1 MKETI
6 KNLKRVY
13 RYGKEYK
20 KNLIYETIGSI
31 LGIIISIILPILAA
45 KQIVYLTD
53 NLWEQLIFMS
63 IIILFVGFISS
74 FKTVLIRKN
83 TQKFTVGISEKMQ
96 KELGIDIL
104 KISQSEIDNNATG
117 VFIQRMT
124 SDVDELAKMFTT
136 GYGRLIGIISS
147 IGTFISILIIDKYVF
162 VFYVISAIILTA
174 LHVVKSKKCNLKD
187 KEKRLSQEK
196 VTSLTSEL
204 IRGSRD
210 IKMLNIK
217 KNFIETLNDNIKIKN
232 QNYLDMRNIDIF
244 YNYIIENLS
253 EIFQFL
259 LIILF
264 IYLINYKGLTVAMA
278 IALFSYR
285 TKVMTNFMEN
295 ISLLLEETNNFNLS
309 FKRVFSILNNH
320 TFEKEKFGKER
331 ISNFVGNIEFKNVVF
346 GYNENTVLN
355 NLSFSV
361 KPGQKIGFV
370 GKSGSGKTTIF
381 NLISKMYTLESGN
394 IYIDGYDI
402 NMLTEDSIRGN
413 IALIS
418 QNPYLFNM
426 SIKDNLRLVNKNVSD
441 EEIKKACQLD
451 CLDEFINMLPEKYET
466 VIGEGGVILSGGQR
480 QRLAIAR
487 AFIQNK
493 KIILFDEATSAL
505 DNETQREIQK
515 AIDNIGSECTV
526 MIIAHRLS
534 TIVNCDK
541 IFIIED
547 GQILDSG
554 THKELLEKSSFYL
567 NLYEEETSK

>member
-31 LGIIISIILPILAA
+31 FGIIISIILPILAA

-53 NLWEQLIFMS
+53 NLWYQLIFMS

-83 TQKFTVGISEKMQ
+83 TQKFTVGITEKMQ

-174 LHVVKSKKCNLKD
+174 LHVIKSKKCNLKD
-187 KEKRLSQEK
+187 KEKRKSQEK

-361 KPGQKIGFV
+361 KPGEKIGFV

-402 NMLTEDSIRGN
+402 NTLTEDSIRGN

-441 EEIKKACQLD
+441 EEIKKACQLA
-451 CLDEFINMLPEKYET
+451 CLDDFIELLPEKYDT

-493 KIILFDEATSAL
+493 KMILFDEATSAL

-554 THKELLEKSSFYL
+554 THKELLERSNFYL

>member
-31 LGIIISIILPILAA
+31 FGIVISIILPILAA

-53 NLWEQLIFMS
+53 NLWYQLIFMS

-83 TQKFTVGISEKMQ
+83 TQKFTVGITEKMQ
-96 KELGIDIL
+96 KELGVDIL

-174 LHVVKSKKCNLKD
+174 LHVIKSKKCNLKD
-187 KEKRLSQEK
+187 KEKRKSQEK

-361 KPGQKIGFV
+361 KPGEKIGFV

-402 NMLTEDSIRGN
+402 NTLTEDSIRGN

-441 EEIKKACQLD
+441 EEIKKACQLA
-451 CLDEFINMLPEKYET
+451 CLDDFIELLPEKYDT

-493 KIILFDEATSAL
+493 KMILFDEATSAL

-554 THKELLEKSSFYL
+554 THKELLERSNFYL

>member
-31 LGIIISIILPILAA
+31 FGIIISIILPILAA

-53 NLWEQLIFMS
+53 NLWYQLIFMS

-83 TQKFTVGISEKMQ
+83 TQKFTVGITEKMQ

-174 LHVVKSKKCNLKD
+174 LHVIKSKKCNLKD
-187 KEKRLSQEK
+187 KEKRKSQEK

-217 KNFIETLNDNIKIKN
+217 NNFIETLNDNIKIKN

-402 NMLTEDSIRGN
+402 NTLTEDSIRGN

-441 EEIKKACQLD
+441 EEIKKACQLA
-451 CLDEFINMLPEKYET
+451 CLDDFIELLPEKYDT

-493 KIILFDEATSAL
+493 KMILFDEATSAL

-567 NLYEEETSK
+567 NLYEEEISK

>member
-31 LGIIISIILPILAA
+31 FGIIISIILPILAA

-53 NLWEQLIFMS
+53 NLWYQLIFMS

-83 TQKFTVGISEKMQ
+83 TQKFTVGITEKMQ

-174 LHVVKSKKCNLKD
+174 LHVIKSKKCNLKD
-187 KEKRLSQEK
+187 KEKRKSQEK

-217 KNFIETLNDNIKIKN
+217 NNFIETLNDNIKIKN

-394 IYIDGYDI
+394 I
-402 NMLTEDSIRGN
+402 
-413 IALIS
+413 ALIS

-441 EEIKKACQLD
+441 EEIKKACQLA
-451 CLDEFINMLPEKYET
+451 CLDDFIELLPEKYDT

-487 AFIQNK
+487 AFLKNSDILILDDSLSAVDGTTEANIIKSLKEYRKNK
-493 KIILFDEATSAL
+493 TNII
-505 DNETQREIQK
+505 
-515 AIDNIGSECTV
+515 V
-526 MIIAHRLS
+526 AHRLS
-534 TIVNCDK
+534 AVMAADHIIVLDDG
-541 IFIIED
+541 IIVEEGTHEELMKAKGWYYHQYLSQQMED
-547 GQILDSG
+547 G
-554 THKELLEKSSFYL
+554 E
-567 NLYEEETSK
+567 

>member
-31 LGIIISIILPILAA
+31 FGIIISIILPILAA

-53 NLWEQLIFMS
+53 KLWYQLIFMS

-83 TQKFTVGISEKMQ
+83 TQKFTVGITEKMQ

-174 LHVVKSKKCNLKD
+174 LHVIKSKKCNLKD
-187 KEKRLSQEK
+187 KEKRKSQEK

-217 KNFIETLNDNIKIKN
+217 NNFIETLNDNIKIKN

-402 NMLTEDSIRGN
+402 NVLTDDSIRGN

-441 EEIKKACQLD
+441 EEIKKACQLA
-451 CLDEFINMLPEKYET
+451 CLDDFIELLPEKYDT

-493 KIILFDEATSAL
+493 KMILFDEATSAL

-567 NLYEEETSK
+567 NLYEEEISK

>member
-1 MKETI
+1 
-6 KNLKRVY
+6 
-13 RYGKEYK
+13 
-20 KNLIYETIGSI
+20 
-31 LGIIISIILPILAA
+31 
-45 KQIVYLTD
+45 
-53 NLWEQLIFMS
+53 
-63 IIILFVGFISS
+63 
-74 FKTVLIRKN
+74 
-83 TQKFTVGISEKMQ
+83 
-96 KELGIDIL
+96 
-104 KISQSEIDNNATG
+104 
-117 VFIQRMT
+117 
-124 SDVDELAKMFTT
+124 
-136 GYGRLIGIISS
+136 
-147 IGTFISILIIDKYVF
+147 
-162 VFYVISAIILTA
+162 
-174 LHVVKSKKCNLKD
+174 
-187 KEKRLSQEK
+187 
-196 VTSLTSEL
+196 
-204 IRGSRD
+204 
-210 IKMLNIK
+210 
-217 KNFIETLNDNIKIKN
+217 
-232 QNYLDMRNIDIF
+232 MRNIDIF

-320 TFEKEKFGKER
+320 TFEKEKFGKEC

-361 KPGQKIGFV
+361 KPGEKIGFV
-370 GKSGSGKTTIF
+370 GKSGTGKTTIF

-402 NMLTEDSIRGN
+402 NTLTEDSIRGN

-441 EEIKKACQLD
+441 EEIKKACQLA
-451 CLDEFINMLPEKYET
+451 CLDDFIELLPEKYDT

-493 KIILFDEATSAL
+493 KMILFDEATSAL

-554 THKELLEKSSFYL
+554 THKELLERSNFYL